1 MTPNKLS
8 PAELYAFQIMI
19 DFVSDIKNC
28 FGDQKTPKIKALNLY
43 HRLISKMSF
52 EDKSLI
58 TKHIQLFKNFCVRN
72 REPIQSK
79 DTSFL
84 VKEIQFTERIYIDM
98 SYIFKLAETDSAT
111 QDTLWE
117 YIWSLSA
124 LLDSESKTKQLL
136 SSVQLPQYDNSV
148 PTTTSTENEA
158 DFLAGM
164 MKTLGQSVGGMNM
177 GNHGSS
183 TNPMEMMAGLMNS
196 DTISGLMNSV
206 HSNLQNGNI
215 DLGKLMGT
223 MQTMVKTV
231 QTEIEKTDDPM
242 LKNMVSMLTSAMPP
256 TDVPKR
262 PEQDS
267 APQSCTTHSTH

>member
-28 FGDQKTPKIKALNLY
+28 FGDKKTPKIKAFNLY

-58 TKHIQLFKNFCVRN
+58 TKHIELFKHFCVGN
-72 REPIQSK
+72 REAIQSK
-79 DTSFL
+79 NTSF
-84 VKEIQFTERIYIDM
+84 VIREIKFTDRIYIDM
-98 SYIFKLAETDSAT
+98 CYIFKLAESDTST
-111 QDTLWE
+111 ENTLWE

-124 LLDSESKTKQLL
+124 LLDSQSKTKQLL
-136 SSVQLPQYDNSV
+136 SSAQLPQYDSASTGNS
-148 PTTTSTENEA
+148 TGNEGN
-158 DFLAGM
+158 FLAGM
-164 MKTLGQSVGGMNM
+164 MKTLGTSLGEMNTSECA
-177 GNHGSS
+177 HQVPP

-196 DTISGLMNSV
+196 DLLSGLMNSV
-206 HSNLQNGNI
+206 HSNLESGKI

-223 MQTMVKTV
+223 MQTMVKSV

-242 LKNMVSMLTSAMPP
+242 LKNMDSMLTNAMPP
-256 TDVPKR
+256 ADASKDL
-262 PEQDS
+262 ES
-267 APQSCTTHSTH
+267 E